1 MKLTSV
7 KPSKKTM
14 RVATVFTG
22 VAASAVAMGQ
32 TANAQD
38 AALHPG
44 ATHASKHVGRTT
56 RAAVP
61 AVAESGSIRAAYSC
75 NYRNIDH
82 TWVHI
87 WTEVYNVPYQ
97 ESLVADCYGGK
108 GTYLS
113 PRGHGAIGMCGGE
126 NHGFLTGTTSGEYWV
141 YDFTAG
147 TKYIPLS
154 KGSLYAID
162 IEGWAGP
169 ISVQRS
175 SDVPVWWVAPQ
186 SSDSPGPRA
195 QQRRRPPWLDP
206 RTAGGAERQCLLA
219 AAS

>member
-32 TANAQD
+32 TANAQE
-38 AALHPG
+38 AAVHPG

-162 IEGWAGP
+162 IEGWAGT
-169 ISVQRS
+169 
-175 SDVPVWWVAPQ
+175 D
-186 SSDSPGPRA
+186 
-195 QQRRRPPWLDP
+195 
-206 RTAGGAERQCLLA
+206 QCPTFQ
-219 AAS
+219 

>member
-1 MKLTSV
+1 MKLTSG
-7 KPSKKTM
+7 KPSRKTM

-38 AALHPG
+38 TVQPG
-44 ATHASKHVGRTT
+44 ATHTSKHVGRTART
-56 RAAVP
+56 AVP
-61 AVAESGSIRAAYSC
+61 AVVESGSIRAAYSC
-75 NYRNIDH
+75 NHRNIDH

-97 ESLVADCYGGK
+97 ESLVADCYGDK

-113 PRGHGAIGMCGGE
+113 PRGFGVIGVCGGE
-126 NHGFLTGTTSGEYWV
+126 NHGFLTGTNSGEYWV

-162 IEGWAGP
+162 IEGWAGT
-169 ISVQRS
+169 
-175 SDVPVWWVAPQ
+175 D
-186 SSDSPGPRA
+186 
-195 QQRRRPPWLDP
+195 
-206 RTAGGAERQCLLA
+206 QCPTFQ
-219 AAS
+219 

>member
-32 TANAQD
+32 TANAQE
-38 AALHPG
+38 AAVHPG

-108 GTYLS
+108 GDLS
-113 PRGHGAIGMCGGE
+113 IAARAWGDWYVRWRK
-126 NHGFLTGTTSGEYWV
+126 SR
-141 YDFTAG
+141 
-147 TKYIPLS
+147 LS
-154 KGSLYAID
+154 YRD
-162 IEGWAGP
+162 Y
-169 ISVQRS
+169 
-175 SDVPVWWVAPQ
+175 
-186 SSDSPGPRA
+186 
-195 QQRRRPPWLDP
+195 
-206 RTAGGAERQCLLA
+206 
-219 AAS
+219 

>member
-7 KPSKKTM
+7 KPSKKIM

-22 VAASAVAMGQ
+22 VAASAVAMGR

-38 AALHPG
+38 VNHPG
-44 ATHASKHVGRTT
+44 ARHTSKHVGRTT
-56 RAAVP
+56 HAAVP
-61 AVAESGSIRAAYSC
+61 AAVESGSIRAAYSC
-75 NYRNIDH
+75 NIRNIDH

-97 ESLVADCYGGK
+97 ESLVADCYGYK

-113 PRGHGAIGMCGGE
+113 PRGFGAIGVCGGE
-126 NHGFLTGTTSGEYWV
+126 NHGFLTGSNSGHYWI

-162 IEGWAGP
+162 IEGWAGTDKCP
-169 ISVQRS
+169 
-175 SDVPVWWVAPQ
+175 
-186 SSDSPGPRA
+186 
-195 QQRRRPPWLDP
+195 
-206 RTAGGAERQCLLA
+206 TFE
-219 AAS
+219 